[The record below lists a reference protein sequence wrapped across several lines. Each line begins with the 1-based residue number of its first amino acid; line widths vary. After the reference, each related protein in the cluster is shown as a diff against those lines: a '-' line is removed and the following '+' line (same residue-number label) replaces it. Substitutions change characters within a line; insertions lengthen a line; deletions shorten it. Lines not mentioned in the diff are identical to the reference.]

1 MCAAAAPDHTA
12 QAVPPRGEREH
23 PPTPHSR
30 RLLHCR
36 PYIDDW
42 DTFFSMAEQLYVEHP
57 AHTRYTLKYRHTDGK
72 VVLKVTN
79 DRQCLKYLTDQ
90 AGDVKRIEKLN
101 NLFVT
106 YMCGQDPHEADVE
119 MAESAGNAKPTSVE
133 DSSSSKKHRGKR

>member
-1 MCAAAAPDHTA
+1 MRESAPSALRTAPHTLSQCALQPPPTTPHKLFRLVERGSTHPPPP
-12 QAVPPRGEREH
+12 PPR
-23 PPTPHSR
+23 
-30 RLLHCR
+30 
-36 PYIDDW
+36 
-42 DTFFSMAEQLYVEHP
+42 YVEHP

-119 MAESAGNAKPTSVE
+119 MAESSGNAKPTSVE